1 MNYLVTG
8 GAGFIG
14 SHLADKLLE
23 LGNSVTVVDDFST
36 GKERNLSQHNRNKN
50 LKIQRRNICASLD
63 EIFEKEGFDAVFHLA
78 ALARVQ
84 FSIKHPSLT
93 HNVNVN
99 GTFNLLNCCE
109 KYNVKKV
116 IFSSSSSVYGDQNIL
131 PFNEDMS
138 PNPKSPYALHKLIG
152 EEYSRL
158 FFEIYRL
165 KSVSLRYFNVYGPRQ
180 NPEGDYACLI
190 PKLITMIANNR
201 VPVINGDGE
210 QTRDFTYVSDVVE
223 ANLAALESEEAV
235 GYSFNIGSG
244 KSTSV
249 NEITKMLLDL
259 SGSHIHPVHV
269 NPVIE
274 PRNTLAGIEKSR
286 EILRWSP
293 KVTLEEGIKE
303 TYKFFTGN

>member
-23 LGNSVTVVDDFST
+23 LGNSVTV
-36 GKERNLSQHNRNKN
+36 
-50 LKIQRRNICASLD
+50 
-63 EIFEKEGFDAVFHLA
+63 FDAVFHLA

-158 FFEIYRL
+158 
-165 KSVSLRYFNVYGPRQ
+165 
-180 NPEGDYACLI
+180 
-190 PKLITMIANNR
+190 
-201 VPVINGDGE
+201 
-210 QTRDFTYVSDVVE
+210 
-223 ANLAALESEEAV
+223 
-235 GYSFNIGSG
+235 
-244 KSTSV
+244 
-249 NEITKMLLDL
+249 
-259 SGSHIHPVHV
+259 
-269 NPVIE
+269 
-274 PRNTLAGIEKSR
+274 
-286 EILRWSP
+286 
-293 KVTLEEGIKE
+293 
-303 TYKFFTGN
+303 